1 MENKDKVKIE
11 KLEAQIAFMQET
23 KIILLF
29 NDYFD
34 DVLEFYRKH
43 FAKDK
48 NKSYIMLAYEFANF
62 INEAMNTRKLT
73 PQDVREMG
81 LAYFFRGEMQI
92 RVNKFLSKLGH
103 DFPKWC
109 FERAEYG
116 MDGVYILANF
126 KSGLSAEF
134 FRDFLKGVDLSKAD
148 NFTRKAIEFLRG

>member
-1 MENKDKVKIE
+1 MKNMDKVKIE
-11 KLEAQIAFMQET
+11 KLEAQIAFIQET

-34 DVLEFYRKH
+34 VVLEFYKEH

-62 INEAMNTRKLT
+62 IKGAMKVRKIT
-73 PQDVREMG
+73 PQDVKSMG
-81 LAYFFRGEMQI
+81 LAYFFRLEMQV
-92 RVNKFLSKLGH
+92 RVNKFLSRLGRN
-103 DFPKWC
+103 FPRWG

-116 MDGVYILANF
+116 MDAIHILPNF

-134 FRDFLKGVDLSKAD
+134 FRDFLKGVDLSKAGH
-148 NFTRKAIEFLRG
+148 FERKAIEFLRG

>member
-23 KIILLF
+23 KILLLF

-34 DVLEFYRKH
+34 DVLEFYKEH

-62 INEAMNTRKLT
+62 INEVMIAKKIT
-73 PQDVREMG
+73 PEDVSRMG

-92 RVNKFLSKLGH
+92 RVNKFLSSLGR
-103 DFPKWC
+103 DFFSWDY
-109 FERAEYG
+109 ERAEYG
-116 MDGVYILANF
+116 MDGIHILANF
-126 KSGLSAEF
+126 RSGLSAEYCK
-134 FRDFLKGVDLSKAD
+134 DFLKGVDLSKAD

>member
-1 MENKDKVKIE
+1 MKNMDKVKIE

-34 DVLEFYRKH
+34 DVLEFYKEH

-62 INEAMNTRKLT
+62 INEAMITRKFT
-73 PQDVREMG
+73 PEDIRGMG
-81 LAYFFRGEMQI
+81 LAYFFRWEMQI
-92 RVNKFLSKLGH
+92 RVNKFLSKLGR

-116 MDGVYILANF
+116 MNGIHILANF
-126 KSGLSAEF
+126 RSGLSVEF
-134 FRDFLKGVDLSKAD
+134 FKDFLKGVDLSKAD
-148 NFTRKAIEFLRG
+148 NFTRKAIKFLRG